1 MIILINNKR
10 AVLKKGTSFDF
21 ISENHFFT
29 GADSY
34 TLSITFPI
42 KGCAENIA
50 IFGHIYRKDFD
61 FETDL
66 LDCEIHDRNFH
77 KYGSVSIVSVSESEV
92 KTQFLEGRSAT
103 NYYSSLDDIYINEL
117 SLPSLHDQAHW
128 ESSYYLRSYAEQMR
142 DAETNTRDYL
152 GYVCPPW
159 VNNTSGNI
167 QNPMG
172 AYGSNFYYQ
181 GGDPSYDP
189 PIVGFPFLIEV
200 IRRVLAR
207 CGYQCDLSAIENS
220 GWANLI
226 VCQAFPRVWNM
237 PYMNQILPHWTV
249 SEFLEQLELFLNGT
263 FEIEHKTKHIKF
275 TFNSGA
281 IANMELVPIEKVID
295 SHSVDI
301 AKEEDVRDSYIE
313 QKNIAYQDC
322 DHQMWK
328 FYSCPWATSRIP
340 LWSYTNIASMRSQLG
355 SLLDCAGPY
364 NAWQYRYIHYCRE
377 EDTCF
382 VMKCVSTQTIN
393 NVIHHYM
400 RLQPI
405 NMFGPRVLNG
415 NDNAEVTE
423 LGIVPACIDHT
434 DDAHG
439 DMLFIECGTLGD
451 DDENAEDNDENQT
464 QPVNTLAAGE
474 KEKKEEFFDKIYVAF
489 WDGTYMKYHPKMP
502 HPYVDRHEIKPDN
515 SYTRN
520 TYSMR
525 LTGSQRPATRQSYFW
540 VNQQRKYTFS
550 FISDTVPDV
559 RSIFLIHGKKY
570 MAEKITATFSA
581 ETGMSQ
587 VMKMVCHQVYTSG
600 V

>member
-1 MIILINNKR
+1 
-10 AVLKKGTSFDF
+10 
-21 ISENHFFT
+21 
-29 GADSY
+29 
-34 TLSITFPI
+34 
-42 KGCAENIA
+42 
-50 IFGHIYRKDFD
+50 
-61 FETDL
+61 
-66 LDCEIHDRNFH
+66 
-77 KYGSVSIVSVSESEV
+77 
-92 KTQFLEGRSAT
+92 
-103 NYYSSLDDIYINEL
+103 
-117 SLPSLHDQAHW
+117 
-128 ESSYYLRSYAEQMR
+128 
-142 DAETNTRDYL
+142 
-152 GYVCPPW
+152 
-159 VNNTSGNI
+159 
-167 QNPMG
+167 
-172 AYGSNFYYQ
+172 
-181 GGDPSYDP
+181 
-189 PIVGFPFLIEV
+189 
-200 IRRVLAR
+200 
-207 CGYQCDLSAIENS
+207 
-220 GWANLI
+220 
-226 VCQAFPRVWNM
+226 
-237 PYMNQILPHWTV
+237 MNV
-249 SEFLEQLELFLNGT
+249 
-263 FEIEHKTKHIKF
+263 
-275 TFNSGA
+275 
-281 IANMELVPIEKVID
+281 VPIENIID
-295 SHSVDI
+295 SHTVDI
-301 AKEEDVRDSYIE
+301 SKEGDVKDSYVE

-364 NAWQYRYIHYCRE
+364 NAWQYRYIHYCRA

-393 NVIHHYM
+393 GVIHHYM

-439 DMLFIECGTLGD
+439 DMLFIECGTLDD
-451 DDENAEDNDENQT
+451 DDENSEDNDENQT

-474 KEKKEEFFDKIYVAF
+474 KEKKEEYFDKIYVAF

-525 LTGSQRPATRQSYFW
+525 LTGSQRPFSRQSYFW

-559 RSIFLIHGKKY
+559 RSIFLLHGKKY
-570 MAEKITATFSA
+570 MAEKITATVSA